1 MMAYN
6 LKVRVHMCVCV
17 CYWDL
22 MEKLKSCEKRDNEML
37 CSPAG
42 LISNCYLDSGY
53 IQKILESIPKLY
65 LDASGNVIQH
75 SF

>member
-1 MMAYN
+1 
-6 LKVRVHMCVCV
+6 
-17 CYWDL
+17 
-22 MEKLKSCEKRDNEML
+22 ML

-42 LISNCYLDSGY
+42 LISNSYLDSGY
-53 IQKILESIPKLY
+53 IQKILKYIPKLY